1 MWWKGK
7 NMFFLQVED
16 SFDSAHFLK
25 GYEGKCRNIHGH
37 RWKILIEVEG
47 EELDKQ
53 GFVMNFSKIKM
64 YLKELVSQYDHSL
77 LIERQS
83 MNMEKL
89 EWLKRE
95 YYVIELDFIP
105 TAENFARHFYREL
118 KEKITNLSSV
128 TIFETPNNSVK
139 YKE

>member
-53 GFVMNFSKIKM
+53 GLNKIAARWPAKAVAQLSFS
-64 YLKELVSQYDHSL
+64 Q
-77 LIERQS
+77 
-83 MNMEKL
+83 
-89 EWLKRE
+89 
-95 YYVIELDFIP
+95 
-105 TAENFARHFYREL
+105 
-118 KEKITNLSSV
+118 
-128 TIFETPNNSVK
+128 
-139 YKE
+139 

>member
-53 GFVMNFSKIKM
+53 GFVMDFSKIKM

-95 YYVIELDFIP
+95 YY
-105 TAENFARHFYREL
+105 
-118 KEKITNLSSV
+118 
-128 TIFETPNNSVK
+128 
-139 YKE
+139 